1 MDGKEIIFSWVDY
14 LIIRKGLIFELKCL
28 LKMVFVRKLFIL
40 LTFSDPF

>member
-28 LKMVFVRKLFIL
+28 LNG
-40 LTFSDPF
+40 D